1 MSLCRYLGR
10 ACIEIIADDDHLIID
25 PNYVKPPRKGINK
38 ILLTH
43 EHDDHLS
50 SEKIQKIGEQYIR
63 EDQDL
68 EIYGPKSTVD
78 KVTLEE
84 PIVVGE
90 SDIIELENGQIKVFN
105 VDCWGSDSCVAYL
118 IEINGERIL
127 HTADS
132 ANYSETL
139 KKIDEEVDTCFVACF
154 EDYYEDYLDFINTIR
169 PKLTI
174 PYHFGPDEEEM
185 GKNLAEYLKERD
197 VNVKY
202 LSPGETVP
210 N

>member
-1 MSLCRYLGR
+1 
-10 ACIEIIADDDHLIID
+10 
-25 PNYVKPPRKGINK
+25 VKPPRKGINK

-43 EHDDHLS
+43 EHDDHFS
-50 SEKIQKIGEQYIR
+50 SEKIQKIGKQYIR

-68 EIYGPKSTVD
+68 KIYGPKSTVD
-78 KVTLEE
+78 KIALEE

-90 SDIIELENGQIKVFN
+90 GDIIELENGQIKVFN

-132 ANYSETL
+132 ANYSESL
-139 KKIDEEVDTCFVACF
+139 KKIDKEVDTCFVACF
-154 EDYYEDYLDFINTIR
+154 EDYYKDYLEFINTIG